1 MLRFLDTKHK
11 RKSAALTTAIM
22 SIMLIALFFIG
33 MTYIYTPEEYG
44 IAFNFGIY
52 DGGKG
57 NVQSKE

>member
-33 MTYIYTPEEYG
+33 MTYIYPPEEYG
-44 IAFNFGIY
+44 IAVNLGH
-52 DGGKG
+52 
-57 NVQSKE
+57 QM